1 MIIQIY
7 GIRTVKDARMVI
19 ELGAHHI
26 GVSYGKIKRTP
37 GQLSCE
43 EAKEIF
49 ENVQPEAVKVGLTV
63 AEDIDEITENLKVVC
78 PQVLHLSGD
87 IEGIKPDEVKVLKA
101 RFPGLKIMQAL
112 PVLPNTPLEEQKVMQ
127 YVKEYEAVTDFF
139 LIDTKAVE
147 ATDIG
152 ATGLTHDWA
161 IDKAIVDSTS
171 VPCII
176 AGGLDATNVGAVIRL
191 VRPYGV
197 DSFSYTNYDPPRP
210 GKGIKDPERV
220 RAFVEA
226 VRNAG

>member
-7 GIRTVKDARMVI
+7 GIRTVEDARMVI

-176 AGGLDATNVGAVIRL
+176 AGGLDATNVGAAIRL

>member
-7 GIRTVKDARMVI
+7 GIRTVEDARMVI

-26 GVSYGKIKRTP
+26 GVSYGQIKRTP

-49 ENVQPEAVKVGLTV
+49 ANVQPEAVKVGLTV
-63 AEDIDEITENLKVVC
+63 AEDIEEITENLKVVC
-78 PQVLHLSGD
+78 PEVLHLSGD
-87 IEGIKPDEVKVLKA
+87 IEGITPDEIKVLKA

-112 PVLPNTPLEEQKVMQ
+112 PVLPNVPLEEQKVLD
-127 YVKEYEAVTDFF
+127 YVRAYESVADFF
-139 LIDTKAVE
+139 LIDTKA
-147 ATDIG
+147 AGASDIG

-161 IDKAIVDSTS
+161 IDKAIVDSTK

-176 AGGLDATNVGAVIRL
+176 AGGLNADNVGAAIRIA
-191 VRPYGV
+191 RPYGV

-210 GKGIKDPERV
+210 GKGIKDPEKV
-220 RAFVEA
+220 RAFIEA